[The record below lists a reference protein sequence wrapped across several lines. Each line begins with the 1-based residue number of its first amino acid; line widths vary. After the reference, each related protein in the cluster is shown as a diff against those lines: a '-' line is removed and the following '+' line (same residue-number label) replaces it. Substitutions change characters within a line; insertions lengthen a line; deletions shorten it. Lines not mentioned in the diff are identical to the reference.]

1 MRCSFATL
9 WPRRNVA
16 LRYWADKQH
25 EAALSKVGGTQ
36 EWQPSRVLTDCYRAE
51 GGMMRLLSK
60 VAVASAV
67 LALAACGGSDYSPD
81 SDVGP
86 RSGPVN
92 KYNPADDSLFGED
105 GASLSAVFGGGSTRR
120 TPGQSDAI
128 PVNKY
133 LWRAALD
140 TLSFLPLSS
149 TDPFTGVIATDWG
162 ANPDAPGERF
172 KVTAY
177 MVRPTLAASSLKV
190 AVYREVRGEG
200 GAWVPASV
208 SADTARKI
216 EDAILI
222 RARQIRIA
230 EVEGGATG

>member
-1 MRCSFATL
+1 M
-9 WPRRNVA
+9 P
-16 LRYWADKQH
+16 
-25 EAALSKVGGTQ
+25 LSVDQ
-36 EWQPSRVLTDCYRAE
+36 TDVYSDAWMAK
-51 GGMMRLLSK
+51 GGMMKKIGGLMAI
-60 VAVASAV
+60 VAAMS
-67 LALAACGGSDYSPD
+67 LTACGGGDYGAEKD
-81 SDVGP
+81 TAP
-86 RSGPVN
+86 RSGPTNRYDPNQVGI
-92 KYNPADDSLFGED
+92 FGED
-105 GASLSAVFGGGSTRR
+105 GASLSAIFGGGSARK

-140 TLSFLPLSS
+140 TLSFLPLAS

-177 MVRPTLAASSLKV
+177 MVRPTLAASSLRV

-216 EDAILI
+216 EDAILT

-230 EVEGGATG
+230 EVEGDATG

>member
-1 MRCSFATL
+1 MLL
-9 WPRRNVA
+9 WADMNPVGTEFHGNSAGNAVNVTYVRNVV
-16 LRYWADKQH
+16 
-25 EAALSKVGGTQ
+25 ES
-36 EWQPSRVLTDCYRAE
+36 E
-51 GGMMRLLSK
+51 GGMMKLPLISAL
-60 VAVASAV
+60 VATVLVMAS
-67 LALAACGGSDYSPD
+67 CDGSDYSAEEA
-81 SDVGP
+81 VGP
-86 RSGPVN
+86 RSGPAG

-105 GASLSAVFGGGSTRR
+105 GASLSALLGGGSAGK

-216 EDAILI
+216 EDAILT
-222 RARQIRIA
+222 RARQIPIA
-230 EVEGGATG
+230 EVEGGTTS

>member
-1 MRCSFATL
+1 
-9 WPRRNVA
+9 
-16 LRYWADKQH
+16 
-25 EAALSKVGGTQ
+25 
-36 EWQPSRVLTDCYRAE
+36 
-51 GGMMRLLSK
+51 MRLIFKIAAVS
-60 VAVASAV
+60 VAGV
-67 LALAACGGSDYSPD
+67 LASCGGSNYAAKE
-81 SDVGP
+81 DVGP
-86 RSGPVN
+86 RSGPVK
-92 KYNPADDSLFGED
+92 KYNPSDDSLFGED
-105 GASLSAVFGGGSTRR
+105 GASLSAVFGGGSARN

-140 TLSFLPLSS
+140 TLSFLPLAS

-190 AVYREVRGEG
+190 AVYREVRGDG

-216 EDAILI
+216 EDAILT

-230 EVEGGATG
+230 EVEGNSTG